1 MKTRKI
7 LLDVEEENE
16 ELNLG
21 LIRLVKAFPEHE
33 LYFQLNAL
41 NPFKFSRISD
51 VIFHGQYYDSHY
63 SRFQTYLP
71 DSKICLQCISNKP
84 FQTLMQI
91 TPPELF
97 SGEEEIKFLLDNFQ
111 DVDYLLKTSEP
122 FDDFSLILHPENIM
136 FPIQIF
142 PLSPKEE
149 LYQVIQYYD

>member
-1 MKTRKI
+1 
-7 LLDVEEENE
+7 
-16 ELNLG
+16 
-21 LIRLVKAFPEHE
+21 
-33 LYFQLNAL
+33 
-41 NPFKFSRISD
+41 
-51 VIFHGQYYDSHY
+51 
-63 SRFQTYLP
+63 
-71 DSKICLQCISNKP
+71 
-84 FQTLMQI
+84 MQI

-97 SGEEEIKFLLDNFQ
+97 PGEEEIKFLLDNFQ